1 MMVTFVSQC
10 EKKALNRTRRV
21 LDSFANRIG
30 DNTWQTIITNEG
42 LKAVKKLLRKT
53 ATKNTAVSC
62 HWIRS
67 RKRSELIWV
76 VGNKRKFNEQGLVPV
91 NVTEKKFINSRWEN
105 NWYYLPLIKAS
116 TALAA
121 LFHDWGKASSCF
133 QDKLKSSKIQADPLR
148 HEWVSCLLL
157 RAFIGDVKDDATWL
171 EALAN
176 GKFNEKDL
184 KQILAVNKNQSPLA
198 KLPPVASMV
207 AWLILTHHRL
217 PVPNDKEEQKRF
229 NGFPLEKHDDL
240 FCAINKSFGYENPNT
255 DVVIEQC
262 LKFPQGLLSQSAP
275 WLKQIKKWAT
285 KALEQLPIIE
295 QAFETGA
302 WRVVMHYSRLAL
314 MLGDHYY
321 SSLQADKKW
330 QSDLDLYANTDRVSK
345 KLKQKLDEH
354 LVGVAKSALRI
365 SYLLPAFENDLPSV
379 QGIGTLKQKS
389 TNAFVWQDKSASQ
402 IRAWRERSIKQI
414 QSTQFGFFAVNMA
427 STGCGKTFANAK
439 IMQTLSDDGDS
450 LRYILALGLR
460 TLTLQTGDEYRNRI
474 GLDKTEL
481 AVLIG
486 SKAVSE
492 LHHTNKEK
500 NDEKINMDVLGS
512 ESLEGLLDEEVDF
525 DCDIPEEGLAT
536 VLQRNKDRQILYAPV
551 LVCTI
556 DHIMSATETR
566 RGGRYILPCLRL
578 MSSDLVIDEID
589 DFNGDDLIAIGRL
602 IHLAGMLGRK
612 VMISSA
618 TVPPDLAKGY
628 FNAYQQGWQLFAK
641 SRGLNP
647 SVGCAWV
654 DEFNTQVET
663 IKITAIQTGE
673 KSFYTKHDDFIARR
687 VKKLKQQAAR
697 RKANIV
703 DIASIDESNESNSA
717 TLQNDYFYS
726 ILQEVITKHK
736 QHYQIEP
743 DCHKKVSFGVVRM
756 ANIAPCVALFEYL
769 INTDW
774 PENIAVKVM
783 AYHSQQVLLMR
794 SEQER
799 HLDQVLKRNR
809 KQAPYEHPHIQKHLA
824 ETNIE
829 NIIYILVA
837 TPVAEIGR
845 DHDFDWAIVEP
856 SSFRSIIQLAGRVLR
871 HRDKEPVEP
880 NIGLLQYNLKGYQQ
894 AYGKRNDKRRPV
906 FNRPGYENKELL
918 LDSHDMHHLLDEQAI
933 ATTIN
938 AIPRIKR
945 DEQLN
950 PKNNLADLEHQVMAD
965 MLTNY
970 KKKGPDSLEGWL
982 SQCWWLTA
990 LPQILRPFRKAGKNI
1005 NLYLV
1010 PENPEDETMN
1020 FVFMEKDDQGRPS
1033 KAEETQGISH
1043 ISFKGKTDRLW
1054 LVRDYQKLLIDV
1066 AEKFDIS
1073 IRSAALKYGEISV
1086 PQYEN
1091 TPRFNYSPQSGL
1103 VKEL

>member
-1 MMVTFVSQC
+1 MVTFVSQC

-21 LDSFANRIG
+21 LDAFANRIG
-30 DNTWQTIITNEG
+30 DNTWQTVITQEG
-42 LKAVKKLLRKT
+42 LKAVRKLLRKT
-53 ATKNTAVSC
+53 ASKNTAVSC

-67 RKRSELIWV
+67 RSRSELVWV
-76 VGNKRKFNEQGLVPV
+76 VGNKQKFNEQGVVPV
-91 NVTEKKFINSRWEN
+91 NSTQNNNLNNQWEN
-105 NWYYLPLIKAS
+105 NWHYLPLIKTL

-121 LFHDWGKASSCF
+121 LFHDWGKASICF
-133 QDKLKSSKIQADPLR
+133 QDKLKSSKIQGDPLR

-157 RAFIGDVKDDATWL
+157 KAFIGDVKDDVAWL
-171 EALAN
+171 EELAR
-176 GKFNEKDL
+176 GEFNEETL
-184 KQILAVNKNQSPLA
+184 KQILAGNKNQSPLA

-217 PVPNDKEEQKRF
+217 PLPKEKEDQKRF
-229 NGFPLEKHDDL
+229 NGFPLGKYDDL
-240 FCAINKSFGYENPNT
+240 FGAINKSFGYENLNT
-255 DVVIEQC
+255 DIDLEQC
-262 LKFPQGLLSQSAP
+262 LSFPQGLPSQSVP
-275 WLKQIKKWAT
+275 WLKQIKKWAK
-285 KALEQLPIIE
+285 KALEQQPLIE
-295 QAFETGA
+295 LAFETGA
-302 WRVVMHYSRLAL
+302 WRLVMHYSRLAL

-321 SSLQADKKW
+321 SSQQADAKW
-330 QSDLDLYANTDRVSK
+330 QSDLTLYANTDRASK

-354 LVGVAKSALRI
+354 LVGVAKNALRI
-365 SYLLPAFENDLPSV
+365 SYLLPAFENNPPRV
-379 QGIGTLKQKS
+379 QGVRALKQKS
-389 TNAFVWQDKSASQ
+389 PQTFAWQD
-402 IRAWRERSIKQI
+402 RAVNKIKTWRDSNVKQA
-414 QSTQFGFFAVNMA
+414 QSSQFGFFAVNMA

-439 IMQTLSDDGDS
+439 IMQILSDDGDS

-474 GLDKTEL
+474 GLDNTEL

-492 LHHTNKEK
+492 LHHANKEK
-500 NDEKINMDVLGS
+500 NDEKINMEELGS
-512 ESLEGLLDEEVDF
+512 ESLESLLDEDIDF

-536 VLQRNKDRQILYAPV
+536 VLQRNKDRQFLYAPV

-556 DHIMSATETR
+556 DHIMSATETQ
-566 RGGRYILPCLRL
+566 RGGRYILPSLRL

-589 DFNGDDLIAIGRL
+589 DFDGDDLVAIGRL

-618 TVPPDLAKGY
+618 TIPPDLAKGY

-641 SRGLNP
+641 TRGV
-647 SVGCAWV
+647 SQSIGCAWV
-654 DEFNTQVET
+654 DEFGTQAKT
-663 IKITAIQTGE
+663 IIVSAKEADEQ
-673 KSFYTKHDDFIARR
+673 SFHVHHENFIRSR
-687 VKKLKQQAAR
+687 VKKLQQQAPR

-703 DIASIDESNESNSA
+703 NILTIDENNSDN
-717 TLQNDYFYS
+717 LQNDYFYTV
-726 ILQEVITKHK
+726 QQAVISKHQ
-736 QHYQIEP
+736 QHYQTEP
-743 DCHKKVSFGVVRM
+743 NYQKKVSFGVVRV
-756 ANIAPCVALFEYL
+756 ANIKPCVALYEYL

-774 PENIAVKVM
+774 PENIAIKVM

-794 SEQER
+794 SEQEK
-799 HLDQVLKRNR
+799 HLDEVLKRNQE
-809 KQAPYEHPHIQKHLA
+809 QAAYEHPYIKKQLVEINA
-824 ETNIE
+824 E

-837 TPVAEIGR
+837 TPVEEIGR

-871 HRDKEPVEP
+871 HRNKEPDKP

-894 AYGKRNDKRRPV
+894 AYGNRNDKRRPV

-918 LDSHDMHHLLDEQAI
+918 LDSHDLHHLLDEQTI
-933 ATTIN
+933 VTTIN
-938 AIPRIKR
+938 AIPRIQR
-945 DEQLN
+945 GEQLN
-950 PKNNLADLEHQVMAD
+950 TKISLAELEHQVMAD

-970 KKKGPDSLEGWL
+970 QQKGPDSLEGWL

-990 LPQILRPFRKAGKNI
+990 LPQALRQFRKSGKNL

-1010 PENPEDETMN
+1010 PENPEDESMN
-1020 FVFMEKDDQGRPS
+1020 FVFMEKDDQGRSS

-1043 ISFKGKTDRLW
+1043 IPFEGNIARLW

-1073 IRSAALKYGEISV
+1073 IRSASLKYGEISV

-1091 TPRFNYSPQSGL
+1091 TPRFTYSSQSGL
-1103 VKEL
+1103 VKE